1 MAIKKVVNRD
11 RWGHIRGA
19 VSPVDIPRRVCY
31 LKDFGRWFQGSAFLF
46 QIKFKLERFYASEK
60 LELVE
65 DVVNIEAKCKSSG
78 KGKEKLSLTSCVIAQ
93 VMTATSIE
101 HSNFSNVN
109 KQTLSENSSAENTLN
124 IIIEIT
130 KYSSLNIVIF
140 ITGYVLRF
148 INNLKSSVK
157 KKGVCKEDIL
167 QVNEYNESLKL
178 WIKYEQGLLK
188 QRLFRQLQ

>member
-19 VSPVDIPRRVCY
+19 VSPVDIPTRVCY
-31 LKDFGRWFQGSAFLF
+31 LNDFGRWFQGSAFLF
-46 QIKFKLERFYASEK
+46 QIKFKFERFYASEK

-130 KYSSLNIVIF
+130 KYSSLNIVVF
-140 ITGYVLRF
+140 ITVYVLRF
-148 INNLKSSVK
+148 INNLKPSVK

-167 QVNEYNESLKL
+167 QVNEYNESLKV

-188 QRLFRQLQ
+188 QQLFRQLR

>member
-11 RWGHIRGA
+11 RWGRIRGA
-19 VSPVDIPRRVCY
+19 VSPVDIPTRVCY

-46 QIKFKLERFYASEK
+46 QIKFKFERFYASEK

-101 HSNFSNVN
+101 HSNFSNVFKN
-109 KQTLSENSSAENTLN
+109 FSNSNFSN
-124 IIIEIT
+124 
-130 KYSSLNIVIF
+130 
-140 ITGYVLRF
+140 RH
-148 INNLKSSVK
+148 
-157 KKGVCKEDIL
+157 
-167 QVNEYNESLKL
+167 
-178 WIKYEQGLLK
+178 
-188 QRLFRQLQ
+188 